1 MNASNFREV
10 NRRVVTQDMC
20 DALGHFNIQYYF
32 ETLSDGVIRIMEILG
47 EPIEKIPERGTAFAL
62 HKEESQ
68 FLAEIYNG
76 DEFYMATAL
85 EGFGNT
91 SMILQHRFFSAADDR
106 EHFRSRFI
114 TVNMDLKARTSI
126 PFSEEYRALAA
137 KEFPVYQPE
146 D

>member
-1 MNASNFREV
+1 
-10 NRRVVTQDMC
+10 
-20 DALGHFNIQYYF
+20 
-32 ETLSDGVIRIMEILG
+32 
-47 EPIEKIPERGTAFAL
+47 
-62 HKEESQ
+62 
-68 FLAEIYNG
+68 
-76 DEFYMATAL
+76 MATAL

-137 KEFPVYQPE
+137 KEIPVYQPE